1 MSGMNFGSGVARPG
15 VHFLILVCGVFA
27 SMMALLTNAQESV
40 QRPPTGS
47 AAQIETTHSERTSQE
62 NKIPRGTILPVVLRT
77 SFELD
82 RCKPGEL
89 LRGQIAQQV
98 PLPNG
103 ATIRRGSQIEGRIV
117 EVTPAGGGTA
127 GKVAMQFDRLNV
139 KGKWIPV
146 VTNLRAIA
154 GFMTVIEAGVPDEA
168 PAEGAPHEWLPTTQI
183 GGDSVYGMW
192 GPVMSW
198 NDASEVVGKS
208 VGDGVL
214 ARPRS
219 KEGAECRG
227 ELEGNDNP
235 QALWVFST
243 DACGVYGIE
252 HLNIVHAGRTDPV
265 GKIVLASETRNVKL
279 KNGDGLLL
287 RVMLPATTTSEK
299 QNR

>member
-1 MSGMNFGSGVARPG
+1 MSGMSFGSGVARSG
-15 VHFLILVCGVFA
+15 VDFLILVCGVFA
-27 SMMALLTNAQESV
+27 STAALLTSAQESV
-40 QRPPTGS
+40 QGPPTGS
-47 AAQIETTHSERTSQE
+47 AVQIQITQSERTSQE
-62 NKIPRGTILPVVLRT
+62 NKIPGGTILPVVLRT
-77 SFELD
+77 TFELD
-82 RCKPGEL
+82 RSKQGEL
-89 LRGQIAQQV
+89 LHGRIAQDV

-117 EVTPAGGGTA
+117 EVTPASGRTGA
-127 GKVAMQFDRLNV
+127 KVSMQFDRLNV

-168 PAEGAPHEWLPTTQI
+168 PAEGAPHDWLPTTQI

-198 NDASEVVGKS
+198 KDASEVVGKS

-214 ARPRS
+214 ARPRAR
-219 KEGAECRG
+219 EGAECRG

-287 RVMLPATTTSEK
+287 RVNAPATISERE
-299 QNR
+299 NR

>member
-27 SMMALLTNAQESV
+27 SMAALLTSAQESV

-77 SFELD
+77 SLELD
-82 RCKPGEL
+82 RCKPGGL
-89 LRGQIAQQV
+89 LRGQIAQEV

-127 GKVAMQFDRLNV
+127 AKVAMQFDRLNV

-146 VTNLRAIA
+146 VTSLRAIA

-168 PAEGAPHEWLPTTQI
+168 PAEGAPHDWLPTTQI

-287 RVMLPATTTSEK
+287 RVNAASHD
-299 QNR
+299 

>member
-117 EVTPAGGGTA
+117 EVTPAGRGTA

-227 ELEGNDNP
+227 ELEGHDQP

-287 RVMLPATTTSEK
+287 RVNAASHD
-299 QNR
+299 

>member
-1 MSGMNFGSGVARPG
+1 MSGMNFGSGVTRPG

-27 SMMALLTNAQESV
+27 SMAALLTSAQESV

-89 LRGQIAQQV
+89 LRGQIAQEV

-127 GKVAMQFDRLNV
+127 AKVAMQFDRLNM

-154 GFMTVIEAGVPDEA
+154 GFMAVIEAGVPDEA
-168 PAEGAPHEWLPTTQI
+168 PAEGAPHEWLPTRQI

-208 VGDGVL
+208 VSDGVL

-252 HLNIVHAGRTDPV
+252 HLNIVHAGRMDPV

-279 KNGDGLLL
+279 KNVDGLLL
-287 RVMLPATTTSEK
+287 RVNAASHD
-299 QNR
+299 

>member
-15 VHFLILVCGVFA
+15 IHFLILVCGVFA
-27 SMMALLTNAQESV
+27 SMAALLTSAQESV

-127 GKVAMQFDRLNV
+127 AKVAMQFDRLNV

-168 PAEGAPHEWLPTTQI
+168 PAEGAPHDWLPTTQI

-227 ELEGNDNP
+227 ELEGNENP

-287 RVMLPATTTSEK
+287 RVNAASHD
-299 QNR
+299 

>member
-1 MSGMNFGSGVARPG
+1 MSGMNFGSRVARSCVP
-15 VHFLILVCGVFA
+15 FLILVCGGCA
-27 SMMALLTNAQESV
+27 STEALPSSAHESAQH
-40 QRPPTGS
+40 RRIGS
-47 AAQIETTHSERTSQE
+47 AAQTQTTNRAGTPHE
-62 NKIPRGTILPVVLRT
+62 NKIPIGTILPVVLRT

-89 LRGQIAQQV
+89 LHGQIAQEV
-98 PLPNG
+98 PLSNG
-103 ATIRRGSQIEGRIV
+103 ATIRRGSQIEGRII
-117 EVTPAGGGTA
+117 EVTPASGGTGA
-127 GKVAMQFDRLNV
+127 KVSMQFDRLNI
-139 KGKWIPV
+139 KGHWISV

-168 PAEGAPHEWLPTTQI
+168 PAEGAPHDWLPTTQI
-183 GGDSVYGMW
+183 GADSVYGVW

-198 NDASEVVGKS
+198 NDASEVVGRS

-219 KEGAECRG
+219 REGTDCRG
-227 ELEGNDNP
+227 EVGGNDNP

-252 HLNIVHAGRTDPV
+252 HLNIVRAGRMDPV
-265 GKIVLASETRNVKL
+265 GKIVLASETRKVKL

-287 RVMLPATTTSEK
+287 RVNAASHD
-299 QNR
+299 

>member
-1 MSGMNFGSGVARPG
+1 MSGINFGSGVARPG

-47 AAQIETTHSERTSQE
+47 APQIEATHSERTSQE

>member
-15 VHFLILVCGVFA
+15 IHFLILVCGVFA
-27 SMMALLTNAQESV
+27 SMAALLTSAQESV

-103 ATIRRGSQIEGRIV
+103 ATIRRGSRIEGRIV
-117 EVTPAGGGTA
+117 EVMPAGGRTA
-127 GKVAMQFDRLNV
+127 AKVAMQFDRLNV

-168 PAEGAPHEWLPTTQI
+168 PAEGAPHDWLPTTQI

-287 RVMLPATTTSEK
+287 RVNAASHDLRETK
-299 QNR
+299 

>member
-27 SMMALLTNAQESV
+27 SMAALLTSAQESV

-62 NKIPRGTILPVVLRT
+62 NKIPRGTILPVVLRN

-89 LRGQIAQQV
+89 LRGQIAQEV

-168 PAEGAPHEWLPTTQI
+168 PGEGAPHDWLPTTQI

-287 RVMLPATTTSEK
+287 RVNAGSHD
-299 QNR
+299 

>member
-47 AAQIETTHSERTSQE
+47 APQIEATHSERTSQE

>member
-15 VHFLILVCGVFA
+15 IHFLILVCGVFA
-27 SMMALLTNAQESV
+27 SMAALLTSAQESV

-117 EVTPAGGGTA
+117 EVTPAGGGNA
-127 GKVAMQFDRLNV
+127 AKVAMQFDRLNV

-168 PAEGAPHEWLPTTQI
+168 PAEGAPHDWLPTTQI

-287 RVMLPATTTSEK
+287 RVNAASHD
-299 QNR
+299 

>member
-15 VHFLILVCGVFA
+15 VDFLILVCGVFA
-27 SMMALLTNAQESV
+27 SAAALLTSAQESG

-47 AAQIETTHSERTSQE
+47 AVQIQITQSARTSQE
-62 NKIPRGTILPVVLRT
+62 NKIPGGTILPVVLRT
-77 SFELD
+77 TFELD
-82 RCKPGEL
+82 RSKQGEL
-89 LRGQIAQQV
+89 LHGQIAQDV

-103 ATIRRGSQIEGRIV
+103 ATIRRGSQIEGHIV
-117 EVTPAGGGTA
+117 EVTPASGGTGA
-127 GKVAMQFDRLNV
+127 KVSMQFDRLNV

-168 PAEGAPHEWLPTTQI
+168 PAEGAPHDWLPTTQI
-183 GGDSVYGMW
+183 GGDSVYGIW

-198 NDASEVVGKS
+198 KDASEVVGKS

-214 ARPRS
+214 ARPRAR
-219 KEGAECRG
+219 EGAECRG

-265 GKIVLASETRNVKL
+265 GKIVLASGTRNVKL

-287 RVMLPATTTSEK
+287 RVNAGSHD
-299 QNR
+299 

>member
-15 VHFLILVCGVFA
+15 IHFLILVCGVFA
-27 SMMALLTNAQESV
+27 SMAALLTSAQESV

-127 GKVAMQFDRLNV
+127 AKVAMQFDRLNV

-168 PAEGAPHEWLPTTQI
+168 PAEGAPHDWLPTTQI

-252 HLNIVHAGRTDPV
+252 HLNIVHAGRTDPL

-287 RVMLPATTTSEK
+287 RVNAASHE
-299 QNR
+299 

>member
-47 AAQIETTHSERTSQE
+47 APQIEATHSERTSQE

-103 ATIRRGSQIEGRIV
+103 ATIRRGSQIEGHIV

>member
-1 MSGMNFGSGVARPG
+1 MA
-15 VHFLILVCGVFA
+15 
-27 SMMALLTNAQESV
+27 ALLTSAQESV

-103 ATIRRGSQIEGRIV
+103 ATIRRGSRIEGRIV
-117 EVTPAGGGTA
+117 EVMPAGGRTA
-127 GKVAMQFDRLNV
+127 AKVAMQFDRLNV

-168 PAEGAPHEWLPTTQI
+168 PAEGAPHDWLPTTQI

-287 RVMLPATTTSEK
+287 RVNAASHDLRETK
-299 QNR
+299 